1 MAVVALAARPSPR
14 KLRVGIFADHAL
26 QPRWVVEAFADVARS
41 ECAEIVALVA
51 DGTPPRAARWW
62 TFGADHGKPVDLR
75 AHIAHTNLP
84 QPDLDV
90 AFALGG
96 FDDARLDGIA
106 RLGVWRFQ
114 LDRRDESLTRVA
126 LAARLAAGDAPR
138 VAYESWGRTEMLQK
152 AAEFPLRALREAQ
165 RSGRAWLE
173 QRRPAPQM
181 PGQATISAPLLPT
194 LRKSLRCGLEQAI
207 APEQWSLAFRFGALT
222 PDLAGFTRIVPPRGR
237 DWSDPFVLERNGH
250 YYVFFAD
257 TGHVAMLEVST
268 DGRWTAP
275 VRVLERDYATSHP
288 FLLEHEGNLYL
299 IPDTSRNR
307 TLEIYRCVDFPLRW
321 RRERVLFEGVRLA
334 DATFYRGAD
343 RCWMFANGNFDDE
356 LHLFHAR
363 HLFGDW
369 QPHLRNP
376 VKSDARSSRPAG
388 ALYWR
393 NGALYRPAQICA
405 PQLGLSINRVL
416 RLTPEWY
423 AERQVERVLPG
434 GDSGLLGLHTVN
446 RAGELTVVDV
456 LARRRRI

>member
-26 QPRWVVEAFADVARS
+26 QPRWVVEAFASVARS
-41 ECAEIVALVA
+41 DSAEIVALLV
-51 DGTPPRAARWW
+51 DGAPPRAARWW
-62 TFGADHGKPVDLR
+62 MFGADHGKPVDLR
-75 AHIAHTNLP
+75 KHIAHTNLP

-96 FDDARLDGIA
+96 FDDAKLDGIA
-106 RLGVWRFQ
+106 RLGVWRLH
-114 LDRRDESLTRVA
+114 LDGAHAV

-138 VAYESWGRTEMLQK
+138 VAYESWGCTEMLQK

-173 QRRPAPQM
+173 QRRPLSGTQ
-181 PGQATISAPLLPT
+181 GQAAISRPLLPALQEI
-194 LRKSLRCGLEQAI
+194 LRRGLEQAL

-237 DWSDPFVLERNGH
+237 NWSDPFVLERNGH

-257 TGHVAMLEVST
+257 TGHVAMLELSR

-288 FLLEHEGNLYL
+288 FLLEHDGNLYL
-299 IPDTSRNR
+299 VPDTARNR

-321 RRERVLFEGVRLA
+321 RRERVLFEGARLA
-334 DATFYRGAD
+334 GATFHRGPE
-343 RCWMFANGNFDDE
+343 RWWMFANGNFDDE

-363 HLFGDW
+363 HLLGDW

-446 RAGELTVVDV
+446 RAGELTVVDA

>member
-1 MAVVALAARPSPR
+1 MAVVALAARPAPR
-14 KLRVGIFADHAL
+14 KLRVGIFADHAQ
-26 QPRWVVEAFADVARS
+26 QPRWLAEAFAAVARS

-51 DGTPPRAARWW
+51 DGAAPRAARWW
-62 TFGADHGKPVDLR
+62 MRGIDLSE
-75 AHIAHTNLP
+75 HVPHTNLAL
-84 QPDLDV
+84 PDLDV

-106 RLGVWRFQ
+106 RLGVWRFHFHGAHAV
-114 LDRRDESLTRVA
+114 LS
-126 LAARLAAGDAPR
+126 ARLAAGDAPR
-138 VAYESWGRTEMLQK
+138 VAYEAWGCSEMLEK
-152 AAEFPLRALREAQ
+152 AAEFPLRALQEAQ

-173 QRRPAPQM
+173 QRRPVTGMQVQAP
-181 PGQATISAPLLPT
+181 ISRPLLPA
-194 LRKSLRCGLEQAI
+194 LREILRDGLERVL
-207 APEQWSLAFRFGALT
+207 APEQCSLAFRFGALT

-257 TGHVAMLEVST
+257 SGHIAMLEIAR

-275 VRVLERDYATSHP
+275 VRVLERDYPLSHP
-288 FLLEHEGNLYL
+288 FVLEHEGNLYL
-299 IPDTSRNR
+299 VPDTACNR

-321 RRERVLFEGVRLA
+321 RRERVLLEGVRLA
-334 DATFYRGAD
+334 DATFHRAAE
-343 RCWMFANGNFDDE
+343 RWWMFANGKFDDE

-393 NGALYRPAQICA
+393 NGALYRPAQIRA
-405 PQLGLSINRVL
+405 PQPGLSINRVL

-434 GDSGLLGLHTVN
+434 GDSSLLGLHTVN
-446 RAGELTVVDV
+446 RAGELTVVDM
-456 LARRRRI
+456 LARRRRV

>member
-1 MAVVALAARPSPR
+1 MALVALAPRPAPR

-26 QPRWVVEAFADVARS
+26 QPRWVGDAFAGVARS
-41 ECAEIVALVA
+41 DCAEIVALAV
-51 DGTPPRAARWW
+51 DGAPPAAQRWW
-62 TFGADHGKPVDLR
+62 MRARRAVDLR
-75 AHIAHTNLP
+75 AHLPHTNLP

-96 FDDARLDGIA
+96 FDDAKLDGIA
-106 RLGVWRFQ
+106 RLGVWRFH
-114 LDRRDESLTRVA
+114 LDGAHAV
-126 LAARLAAGDAPR
+126 LAARLAAGDALR
-138 VAYESWGRTEMLQK
+138 VAYESWGCSEMLQK
-152 AAEFPLRALREAQ
+152 AAEFPLRALQEAQ

-173 QRRPAPQM
+173 QRRPIPRIQRIQ
-181 PGQATISAPLLPT
+181 GQTTISRPLLPM
-194 LRKSLRCGLEQAI
+194 LREILRRGLEDAL
-207 APEQWSLAFRFGALT
+207 APEQSSLAFRFGALT
-222 PDLAGFTRIVPPRGR
+222 PDLAGFTRIAPPRGR

-257 TGHVAMLEVST
+257 TGHIAMLEVSR

-299 IPDTSRNR
+299 VPDTARNR

-334 DATFYRGAD
+334 DATFHRGAD
-343 RCWMFANGNFDDE
+343 RWWLFANGNFDDE

-363 HLFGDW
+363 HLLGDW

-393 NGALYRPAQICA
+393 NGALYRPAQIRA
-405 PQLGLSINRVL
+405 PQPGLSINRVL

-434 GDSGLLGLHTVN
+434 DDNGLRGLQTVN
-446 RAGELTVVDV
+446 RAGELTVVDG

>member
-1 MAVVALAARPSPR
+1 LAVVALAAPPAPR
-14 KLRVGIFADHAL
+14 KLRVGIFAEHAL
-26 QPRWVVEAFADVARS
+26 QPRWLAEAFAEVARA
-41 ECAEIVALVA
+41 ECAEIVALVV
-51 DGTPPRAARWW
+51 DGAPPRAARWW
-62 TFGADHGKPVDLR
+62 MRATDLR
-75 AHIAHTNLP
+75 EHVPHTNLA

-96 FDDARLDGIA
+96 FDDTKLDGIA
-106 RLGVWRFQ
+106 RLGVWR
-114 LDRRDESLTRVA
+114 LHLEGAHAV
-126 LAARLAAGDAPR
+126 LAVRLAAGDAPR
-138 VAYESWGRTEMLQK
+138 VACESWGRSEMLQK
-152 AAEFPLRALREAQ
+152 AARLPLRALEEAQ

-173 QRRPAPQM
+173 QRRPLS
-181 PGQATISAPLLPT
+181 GTQAQAEISRPLLPMLQEI
-194 LRKSLRCGLEQAI
+194 LRRGLEQAA

-257 TGHVAMLEVST
+257 TGHIAMLEISR
-268 DGRWTAP
+268 DGRCTAP
-275 VRVLERDYATSHP
+275 VRVLERDYAVSHP

-299 IPDTSRNR
+299 VPDTARNR

-321 RRERVLFEGVRLA
+321 RRERVLLEGVRLA
-334 DATFYRGAD
+334 DATFHRGPE
-343 RCWMFANGNFDDE
+343 RWWMFANGNFDDE
-356 LHLFHAR
+356 LHLLHAR

-369 QPHLRNP
+369 QPHVRNP

-405 PQLGLSINRVL
+405 PQPGLSINRVL
-416 RLTPEWY
+416 RLTPECY

-434 GDSGLLGLHTVN
+434 GDNGLRGLHTVN
-446 RAGELTVVDV
+446 RADELTVIDM